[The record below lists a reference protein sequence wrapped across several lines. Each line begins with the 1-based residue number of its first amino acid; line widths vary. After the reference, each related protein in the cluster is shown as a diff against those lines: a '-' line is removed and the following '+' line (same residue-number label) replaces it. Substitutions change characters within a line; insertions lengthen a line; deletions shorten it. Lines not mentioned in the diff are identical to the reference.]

1 MNAMIAS
8 PIPDPKSVRDL
19 LGDLLDRQVEV
30 RPAEPLSPQDTDLT
44 TMAVYVDDTLT
55 MRLVG
60 VADLPFAAYAGGAIG
75 LVPPGGAAIAVE
87 EGSLPKSVQEN
98 FYEVLN
104 ICAALFNAD
113 GVPHVKLHAVHFP
126 REQVPAQATTLACVL
141 GRRLDLEVDIAGYGT
156 GRFSFVG
163 MP

>member
-1 MNAMIAS
+1 MSAMLVA
-8 PIPDPKSVRDL
+8 PIPDPKPVRDL
-19 LGDLLDRQVEV
+19 LGDLLGRQVEV
-30 RPAEPLSPQDTDLT
+30 RPGEPLSPEDAELT

-60 VADLPFAAYAGGAIG
+60 VADLPFAAYAGAAIG
-75 LVPPGGAAIAVE
+75 LVPPGGAEIAIE
-87 EGSLPKSVQEN
+87 ERSMPASVQEN

-104 ICAALFNAD
+104 ICAALFNVDEA
-113 GVPHVKLHAVHFP
+113 PHVKLHAVHFP
-126 REQVPAQATTLACVL
+126 GEQVPPQATTLACVL

-156 GRFSFVG
+156 GRLSFVG

>member
-1 MNAMIAS
+1 MNAMVTA
-8 PIPDPKSVRDL
+8 PIPDPKPVRDM
-19 LGDLLDRQVEV
+19 LGDLLGRQVEV
-30 RPAEPLSPQDTDLT
+30 RPGEPLSPEDTELT

-60 VADLPFAAYAGGAIG
+60 VADLPFAAYAGAAIG
-75 LVPPGGAAIAVE
+75 LVPPGGAEIAIE
-87 EGSLPKSVQEN
+87 ERSMPKTVQEN

-104 ICAALFNAD
+104 ICAALFNAE
-113 GVPHVKLHAVHFP
+113 GAPHVKLHAVHFP
-126 REQVPAQATTLACVL
+126 GEHVPPQAASLACVL

-156 GRFSFVG
+156 GRLSFVG